1 MRIKEVGSR
10 EPLKVLEL
18 GSDVCTPGL
27 WGHDW
32 CVSAGLE
39 KEAPRGRKIV

>member
-1 MRIKEVGSR
+1 MKGRKAGCRIKEVGSR

-18 GSDVCTPGL
+18 GSDACTPGL

-32 CVSAGLE
+32 CV
-39 KEAPRGRKIV
+39 

>member
-1 MRIKEVGSR
+1 MKGRKAGCQIKEVGNG

-27 WGHDW
+27 
-32 CVSAGLE
+32 
-39 KEAPRGRKIV
+39 